1 MTKVL
6 YLKWRPGNW
15 DEVIGQDHIITTLK
29 NAVRQERVSHAQL
42 FSGPRGTGKTST
54 ARILAKAVNC
64 LADDSAARP
73 CNECANCQ
81 SVNKGEF
88 LDLIEIDAASN
99 TSVDD
104 VRELREK
111 INFTPNVGRY
121 KIYVIDEV
129 HMLSTSAFNALLKTL
144 EEPPPHAMFILATT
158 ESHKIPITVIS
169 RCQRHDFRRIAV
181 PEIVELLEDMA
192 EKEKINVKKDVLGL
206 IARQATGSMRD
217 AISILDQLANADDEV
232 TAELAHQILGTS
244 PDQAVLNFVDAILS
258 GDPAVG
264 LNILHESSERGND
277 PGQFARQVVAYFRNV
292 LLMQLENADQID
304 VPAEILDVIIRHSNE
319 INTRQ
324 LLDFIRIFNAA
335 VNDKGA
341 SWQPTLPLEMAFL
354 ETLEI
359 SPTEK
364 PASRK
369 GPVKKTKPPAKTLD
383 KKAQAPVKKPQP
395 QTKIPDKKAP
405 DPVKKSQPQIKTPD
419 KKAPDPVKKSQ
430 PPVEDKPASKPE
442 TDQQPLT
449 VLQSWK
455 EILERVR
462 DANPATQGI
471 LNSCKPLGIKD
482 NQLVLSFGSE
492 AIKEKMEGNDH
503 LKITQDVIEK
513 VIGVKLPV
521 ICLVGGK
528 DQSELPDGVDP
539 DGLVAAVV
547 RDLGGAYVSDQDDN
561 S

>member
-1 MTKVL
+1 MTQVL

-29 NAVRQERVSHAQL
+29 NAVRLERVSHAQL

-64 LADDSAARP
+64 LAADPAARP

-111 INFTPNVGRY
+111 INFMPNVGSY
-121 KIYVIDEV
+121 KVYVIDEV

-169 RCQRHDFRRIAV
+169 RCQRHDFRRISV
-181 PEIVELLEDMA
+181 TEIVELLEDMA
-192 EKEKINVKKDVLGL
+192 EEEKINVKKDVLGL

-217 AISILDQLANADDEV
+217 AISILDQLANAEDEV

-258 GDPAVG
+258 GNPADG

-277 PGQFARQVVAYFRNV
+277 PGQFARQVVSYFRNV
-292 LLMQLENADQID
+292 LLMQMENADQID
-304 VPAEILDVIIRHSNE
+304 VPAEIFDVITRHSNE

-324 LLDFIRIFNAA
+324 LLDLIRIFNIA

-354 ETLEI
+354 EALEI
-359 SPTEK
+359 SPMENSV
-364 PASRK
+364 PRK
-369 GPVKKTKPPAKTLD
+369 DPLKKTKPPAKKPD
-383 KKAQAPVKKPQP
+383 KKVRDPVKKP
-395 QTKIPDKKAP
+395 
-405 DPVKKSQPQIKTPD
+405 
-419 KKAPDPVKKSQ
+419 Q
-430 PPVEDKPASKPE
+430 PPVEDKPLSSTE
-442 TDQQPLT
+442 TGQQPLT

-462 DANPATQGI
+462 EANPATQGI

-482 NQLVLSFGSE
+482 NKLVLSFGSE
-492 AIKEKMEGNDH
+492 AIREKMEGNDH
-503 LKITQDVIEK
+503 IKITQEVIEK

-521 ICLVGGK
+521 LCLVGGK
-528 DQSELPDGVDP
+528 DQSDLPDGVDP

-547 RDLGGAYVSDQDDN
+547 RDLGGAYVSDQEND
-561 S
+561 

>member
-1 MTKVL
+1 MTQVL

-29 NAVRQERVSHAQL
+29 NAVRQDRVSHAQL

-64 LADDSAARP
+64 LAADPAARP

-111 INFTPNVGRY
+111 INFSPNVGSY
-121 KIYVIDEV
+121 KVYVIDEV

-169 RCQRHDFRRIAV
+169 RCQRHDFRRISV

-192 EKEKINVKKDVLGL
+192 EEEKINVKKDVLGL

-217 AISILDQLANADDEV
+217 AISILDQLANAEDEV

-258 GDPAVG
+258 GDPASG

-292 LLMQLENADQID
+292 LLMQMENADQID
-304 VPAEILDVIIRHSNE
+304 VPAEIFDVITRHSNE

-324 LLDFIRIFNAA
+324 LLDLIRIFNIA

-354 ETLEI
+354 EALEI
-359 SPTEK
+359 SPTEEQ
-364 PASRK
+364 ASRK
-369 GPVKKTKPPAKTLD
+369 EPVKKTKP
-383 KKAQAPVKKPQP
+383 
-395 QTKIPDKKAP
+395 QTRIPDKK
-405 DPVKKSQPQIKTPD
+405 T
-419 KKAPDPVKKSQ
+419 PDPVKKSQ
-430 PPVEDKPASKPE
+430 PPAKTPDKKTPDPVKKSQPPAKTPDKKPQPPIEEKPPSSAE

-503 LKITQDVIEK
+503 IKITQEVIEK

-521 ICLVGGK
+521 LCLVGGK
-528 DQSELPDGVDP
+528 DQSDLPEGVDP

-547 RDLGGAYVSDQDDN
+547 RDLGGAYVSDQEND
-561 S
+561 

>member
-111 INFTPNVGRY
+111 INFTPNVGSY
-121 KIYVIDEV
+121 KVYVIDEV

-169 RCQRHDFRRIAV
+169 RCQRHDFRRISV

-292 LLMQLENADQID
+292 LLMQMENADQID
-304 VPAEILDVIIRHSNE
+304 VPVEILDVIIRHSNE

-324 LLDFIRIFNAA
+324 LLDFIRIFNIAI
-335 VNDKGA
+335 NDKGA

-364 PASRK
+364 PASEK
-369 GPVKKTKPPAKTLD
+369 GPVKKTKPPAKTPD
-383 KKAQAPVKKPQP
+383 KKAQTPVKKPQP

-405 DPVKKSQPQIKTPD
+405 DPVKKSQPT
-419 KKAPDPVKKSQ
+419 
-430 PPVEDKPASKPE
+430 VEDKPPSKPE
-442 TDQQPLT
+442 TEQQPLT

-547 RDLGGAYVSDQDDN
+547 RDLGGAYVSDQEN
-561 S
+561 G

>member
-1 MTKVL
+1 MTQVL

-64 LADDSAARP
+64 LAADTAARP

-111 INFTPNVGRY
+111 ISFMPNVGRY
-121 KIYVIDEV
+121 KVYVIDEV

-169 RCQRHDFRRIAV
+169 RCQRHDFRRISV

-192 EKEKINVKKDVLGL
+192 EEEKINVKKDVLGL

-217 AISILDQLANADDEV
+217 AISILDQLANAEDEV

-258 GDPAVG
+258 GNPAGG

-277 PGQFARQVVAYFRNV
+277 PTQFSRQVVAYFRNV
-292 LLMQLENADQID
+292 LLMQMENADQID
-304 VPAEILDVIIRHSNE
+304 VPAEIFDVITRHSNE

-335 VNDKGA
+335 VNDKSA

-354 ETLEI
+354 EALEI

-364 PASRK
+364 STSGK
-369 GPVKKTKPPAKTLD
+369 SPVKKTKPPAKTPD
-383 KKAQAPVKKPQP
+383 KKSQTPGKKAQP
-395 QTKIPDKKAP
+395 QTKIPG
-405 DPVKKSQPQIKTPD
+405 

-430 PPVEDKPASKPE
+430 PPAKTPDKKAQPPIEDKPPSSTE

-455 EILERVR
+455 EILEKVR

-482 NQLVLSFGSE
+482 NKLVLSFGSE

-503 LKITQDVIEK
+503 LKITQEVIEK

-521 ICLVGGK
+521 LCLVGGK
-528 DQSELPDGVDP
+528 DQSDLPDGVDP
-539 DGLVAAVV
+539 EGLVAAVV
-547 RDLGGAYVSDQDDN
+547 RDLGGTYVSDQDEN